1 VYAVGKPHRYKEACV
16 WLLTEIA
23 DGRLSA
29 AIDAVISS
37 LLFALVHT
45 QIFQSD
51 YLAAYGSGPAVYRI
65 FNRLF
70 NIFLIALLL
79 ALLRQWTQSILPGAL
94 IHSYLQ
100 AGIFTLP
107 VCLLI
112 YTAIALWAYAR
123 GEVVW
128 LTPGAKDQQ

>member
-1 VYAVGKPHRYKEACV
+1 HRYKEACV

-79 ALLRQWTQSILPGAL
+79 ALLRQRTQSILPGAL